1 MRREQVKASILG
13 RIALVAFGLL
23 AALGSKADART
34 KASVPQRPNFLIIV
48 ADDLGY
54 SDVGS
59 FGSEIRTPNIDNL
72 ARSGVRLTNFHTYA
86 ACSPTRAA
94 LLTGASPHN
103 AGFGTMAG
111 DLTPQTE
118 GKRGYEAV
126 LTYRAATVANILSHA
141 GYRTIL
147 SGKWDMGGVRDPGYR
162 PAARGFQKHFAL
174 IQGA

>member
-1 MRREQVKASILG
+1 MRRKQHKARLLG
-13 RIALVAFGLL
+13 KIALASVGLL
-23 AALGSKADART
+23 ALLGSQTGARPKAPA
-34 KASVPQRPNFLIIV
+34 PQRPNFLIIV

-59 FGSEIRTPNIDNL
+59 FGSEIRTPNLDRL
-72 ARSGVRLTNFHTYA
+72 AQSGVRLANFHPYA

-111 DLTPQTE
+111 DWTPQTE
-118 GKRGYEAV
+118 GKRGYEAI
-126 LTYRAATVANILSHA
+126 LTYRVATIADILGRA
-141 GYRTIL
+141 GYRTML
-147 SGKWDMGGVRDPGYR
+147 SGKSDMGGVRDPAYR
-162 PAARGFQKHFAL
+162 PAARGFQQHFAL